1 MEKIFKSKTGC
12 IITAMIVCL
21 LWGSLY
27 SFIKIGQPAFGI
39 ASGDIPSIMLF
50 AGFRFVICGVVMVGI
65 ACAGQKKFVLPDK
78 ISVAPILWVALIT
91 IVIHYSLTYIA
102 LSIGQSSKAAIL
114 KQIGFLLLSCFAFLF
129 RKEDKFTVNKLIGGI
144 LGFAG
149 VIVVNI
155 SGMGF
160 DFAVGD
166 VLILFASFCSVA
178 GSIISKNAYDKC
190 NPVTV
195 TAYSQLFG
203 GIILVAAGLIMGGKL
218 NPGKSAMGVLV
229 YICIASIV
237 AYVLWNMLL
246 KYNDMSFMSVLK
258 FMEPLFAVFVAMLVF
273 PETESLKLEY
283 LIAFVFIAAAVAVL
297 NVKSKN
303 K

>member
-1 MEKIFKSKTGC
+1 MERIFKSKTGC
-12 IITAMIVCL
+12 ILTAMIVCL

-39 ASGDIPSIMLF
+39 VSGDIPSIMLF
-50 AGFRFVICGVVMVGI
+50 AGFRFVICGAVMVGV
-65 ACAGQKKFVLPDK
+65 ACAGQRKFVLPDK
-78 ISVAPILWVALIT
+78 ISVVPIFWVALIT
-91 IVIHYSLTYIA
+91 IVIHYSFTYIA

-129 RKEDKFTVNKLIGGI
+129 RKEDKFTINKLIGGV

-155 SGMGF
+155 SDMGF
-160 DFAVGD
+160 DFAIGD
-166 VLILFASFCSVA
+166 VLILLASICSVA
-178 GSIISKNAYDKC
+178 GNIISKNAYDKC

-203 GIILVAAGLIMGGKL
+203 GIILVAAGLIMGGRL
-218 NPGKSAMGVLV
+218 NPGKSAMGVLI
-229 YICIASIV
+229 YICMASII
-237 AYVLWNMLL
+237 AYVLWNMLV

-258 FMEPLFAVFVAMLVF
+258 FMEPLFAVFVALLVF
-273 PETESLKLEY
+273 PETESFKAEYIVSLILMIIAVVVINLKRK
-283 LIAFVFIAAAVAVL
+283 I
-297 NVKSKN
+297 K
-303 K
+303 